1 MQTRSRKGSHLFSA
15 LARFLIAGAVFTLGP
30 VITSAHVPAGSA
42 MAAQQGVD
50 KLHLKDGRVLEG
62 TVEKEVNGYIWF
74 KTKVGAIE
82 QREVFGPEKIEKLER
97 GVAVD
102 PAEPVKA
109 EPDRKEA
116 PAPAGAPGVPRAVVL
131 TLGDR
136 TEDKDMVGKYMCAK
150 PLLDAIPKLE
160 EEIGKDGSGVV
171 VLRIDSG
178 GGMLLEI
185 PKLHDAIEKEF
196 KPRFRTVA
204 WIKWAISAAAMT
216 SHVVEE
222 IYFYPEGNYGACTG
236 FNGGNMKAIVDRPL
250 EEVLFMMEKA
260 SARGKKDK
268 AIMRSMQILD
278 APLSCTIDANGDVHW
293 FQDAESGEIKVNAGD
308 KILTFTSLTAEQTK
322 FSKGTTDDYRQ
333 LASLMGYQEL
343 NWIGQRERGTPWPVS
358 QSELIQRRFR
368 DRTFEDEKATNAYF
382 VDYQG
387 SVEAARSSQDKTTR
401 GKFVGRAR
409 VALDKIKG
417 MVKNNPNF
425 ALLVF
430 GRMPDQFKEWVD
442 EQEQMLRDL
451 MK

>member
-1 MQTRSRKGSHLFSA
+1 MKTRSFKGSHLLAALARVACAGALLTLAPALAASNWSGGSA
-15 LARFLIAGAVFTLGP
+15 LALTQ
-30 VITSAHVPAGSA
+30 S
-42 MAAQQGVD
+42 VD

-62 TVEKEVNGYIWF
+62 TIEKEVNGYIWF
-74 KTKVGAIE
+74 KSKIGAIE
-82 QREVFGPEKIEKLER
+82 TSEVYGPEKYEKIER
-97 GVAVD
+97 GVEAAVAK
-102 PAEPVKA
+102 PADDKPAKKVETAPV
-109 EPDRKEA
+109 
-116 PAPAGAPGVPRAVVL
+116 GNSVPRAVVL

-185 PKLHDAIEKEF
+185 SKLHDAIEKEF
-196 KPRFRTVA
+196 KPRFRTVG

-216 SHVVEE
+216 SHVIEE

-236 FNGGNMKAIVDRPL
+236 FNGGNMKAITGRPL
-250 EEVLFMMEKA
+250 EDALFMMEKA
-260 SARGKKDK
+260 SVRGKKDP
-268 AIMRSMQILD
+268 AIMRSMQVLE

-293 FQDAESGEIKVNAGD
+293 YQDETSGEILVNTKD
-308 KILTFTSLTAEQTK
+308 KILTFTSLSAEQTK
-322 FSKGTTDDYRQ
+322 FSKGTTDDYRD
-333 LASLMGYQEL
+333 LTRLMGYQEL
-343 NWIGQRERGTPWPVS
+343 NWVGKPERGTPWPVS

-368 DRTFEDEKATNAYF
+368 DKTFDDEKATNAYF
-382 VDYQG
+382 TDYQG
-387 SVEAARSSQDKTTR
+387 SIQAAQQAQDKTTR

-409 VALDKIKG
+409 VALDKIKS

-425 ALLVF
+425 ALLLF
-430 GRMPDQFKEWVD
+430 GRMPDEFKDWVD
-442 EQEQMLRDL
+442 EQERMLRDL